1 MIRDEVQEKHE
12 VGSHEAWWEKEAAY
26 WSQKLADPPEAV
38 GLPLDRPRPLVPGFR
53 QARVEVGVAEEV
65 QRGLLQLCQ
74 GNDTLLLVAFVAV
87 VKTWLHRS
95 TGAEDIIVGT
105 TIHRRYAE
113 LASFNKVLCLRN
125 RVTSASTLKDLL
137 LQVKETI
144 SEAYAYQKLP
154 FDRLRKLL
162 APALPD
168 PVGPLFRVAVLMEQI
183 NDVASLERLLPDV
196 TWIVSRTDERIH
208 CRIEYNAELFQ
219 AASVRASG
227 EACIRIASALVAD
240 PRARIGELAL
250 LASERER
257 ELLHDFNATC
267 REYPRD
273 CTIHEL
279 FEREAGRCGEKTA
292 LLCSSLELSYQ
303 ELNRRANRL
312 AHHLRRLGV
321 AAGARVGVL
330 LDHSPEAVIAILA
343 VLKAGGAYVPF
354 DPFAPAERLAFMMAD
369 AQIAVL
375 LTQDRLA
382 QQCSAGEAVVLRL
395 DADRQL
401 FAQESTEKP
410 PAGAMPQDVAYIIY
424 TSGSTGRP
432 KGVLISHSSL
442 VNYIWWSKDVYL
454 RGEALAFSLYSS
466 LAFDLTI
473 TSLFTPLVTGNQ
485 LVIYRSEEGRTPV
498 LDVVRDDLTEV
509 LKLTPSH
516 LALIQEHD
524 NRGSRIRRLIVGGE
538 ALETRLARRVY
549 ESFGGKIEI
558 FNEYGPTE
566 ATVGCMIYRFDPEA
580 QDRAFVP
587 IGRPAANTRIYLL
600 DEDHKPVGMNAP
612 GELYISGD
620 GVAQGYWRRNDL
632 TAERFVA
639 DPFHAGGRMYKTGD
653 LARWL
658 PEDVI
663 DFLGRKDGQI
673 KFLGHR
679 IELDEIRWALGQH
692 RKVRDSVV
700 SATEDENGNRV
711 LLAYYVAR
719 EALDVAELRSFL
731 SSYIPEETIPSFF
744 VHMKRLPL
752 TLNGKLNHQALPSLS
767 EAKKQLRQE
776 IVAPRNATELRVA
789 EIFRQVL
796 GLQQVG
802 IHESFF
808 TLGGHSLLATQVTS
822 RVRDGFHLELPLRA
836 LFEAPTVA
844 DLAAK
849 IDAASHAGHELKLPP
864 LVRCRRDGDL
874 PLSFAQQRLWF
885 IHQLEPES
893 PAYNI
898 PVAVRLTGKLDRRA
912 LRAALCG
919 VAARHETLRTT
930 FGDLAGEPVQRI
942 APPAQLA
949 TPLIDLTDLATAQRE
964 AETRRLAMEEE
975 RRPFD
980 LACGPLVRVA
990 LLRLACEEH
999 VLLLTLHHIV
1009 SDGWSTGV
1017 LIREIGALYRAFH
1030 EGRPSPLPPLAIQY
1044 ADFAL
1049 WQRTWMS
1056 GEELATQLSYWL
1068 DRLEGIPAEIGLPT
1082 DHPRPAVPSGR
1093 GSSRWLR
1100 LPKGLSDALAVL
1112 GARHGATLFMT
1123 LLAGWKVLLSRYS
1136 GQTDIV
1142 VGTPIANRN
1151 RTELEP
1157 LIGFFVNTLVVRTDL
1172 SGNPG
1177 FRELVGRVREG
1188 TLSAYTHQDLPFE
1201 KLVEEMVP
1209 ERALARTPI
1218 FQVVFA
1224 LQNAPVGILDLPGL
1238 TLFPLVLKGGTA
1250 KFDLTLSLAESGAG
1264 LGGILEFSSDLFDPV
1279 TAARLAS
1286 HFETLLAAV
1295 AFDPAHRIEELP
1307 LLGPAERSQLLLE
1320 WNQTAADY
1328 PHDAT
1333 LPELFEAQV
1342 LRTPEAIAMVYGDE
1356 ELTYRDLSRRADRV
1370 AHRLRACGVGPES
1383 LVGLC
1388 ADRSA
1393 DLVTGMLG
1401 ILKAGGAYVPL
1412 DPSYPRERL
1421 AFMLE
1426 DAHASIVLAH
1436 ERWAGALPL
1445 GKAELLLLDEAVR
1458 EEVMEGQGERLAP
1471 AGAMA
1476 ESLAYVMY
1484 TSGSTGR
1491 PKGVAVSHRAI
1502 VRLVRGTDY
1511 AQLEPADRIA
1521 QVASSS
1527 FDAATFEIW
1536 GALLN
1541 GACLVGIESPVALS
1555 PGALATR
1562 IAEQRI
1568 SALFL
1573 TTALFQQ
1580 IAREAPEVFRPL
1592 RHLLFG
1598 GEVVD
1603 PRWVREVL
1611 KKGAPER
1618 LLHVYG
1624 PTEST
1629 TFSSWYLVEQVPE
1642 RAASVPIGRPIR
1654 NTRAHVLDR
1663 HLRPV
1668 PIGVI
1673 GDLYLG
1679 GDGLARGYHNRPD
1692 LTAERF
1698 VPDLSGYEPGGRFY
1712 GTGDRARHLADG
1724 TIDFLG
1730 RLDHQVKLR
1739 GFRIEL
1745 GEVEA
1750 ALAEHPGVRQVL
1762 VTVWWQGGPDGSAD
1776 SRLVAYVV
1784 GEEESGELRRHLE
1797 ARLPSFMIPSAFV
1810 RLPSFPLTSN
1820 GKVDRR
1826 SLPAPEWGKA
1836 EAEVN
1841 LKAPCTPVEDLLAT
1855 LWSEVLGVDRVG
1867 NRDDFFELGGHSLLA
1882 TRLVSRIRAA
1892 FGIDLAL
1899 RDLFE
1904 QPTIASLAPLL
1915 EDQLTR
1921 GRSSAAPPIRPTSR
1935 TEGAPLSFSQQRL
1948 WFLDQLK
1955 PGNAA
1960 YNIPQAM
1967 RLVGQLDEAALALA
1981 LKEIVHRHE
1990 ALRTTVSDASGEPQQ
2005 VVASEEAFFLPRID
2019 LSGLSRETRQR
2030 EEKRLIEQDA
2040 LRSFDLARG
2049 PLFRP
2054 MLMKLAAE
2062 EHLMTAT
2069 MHHIVSDGWSM
2080 EVLVNETIAFYQAY
2094 SAGLPSHLPE
2104 LPVQYADFSVW
2115 QREWLAGAVL
2125 ESEVD
2130 HWRQRLEGAP
2140 AVLELP
2146 TDRPRPAEWSG
2157 RGAQALLV
2165 LPPSLSGALRS
2176 LARRQAVTP
2185 FMLLLACFQGLLHRH
2200 SRHTDVCIGTP
2211 IAGRNRLEIEGVIG
2225 FFVNTLVMRVQ
2236 LAGDPE
2242 LAEVLRR
2249 VRESALDAYAHQ
2261 DLPFERLVEEL
2272 KPERSLA
2279 HSPLFQV
2286 MFALQ
2291 PPPRGKRLVPG
2302 LSAAPVRVESV
2313 GAKFD
2318 LSLLM
2323 IDSGEGL
2330 AGGLTYAT
2338 DLFDE
2343 TTVKRLLARFETLLT
2358 VLAADPGQRLSEA
2371 ALIPAAERQQV
2382 IAEWNDSQAEWPT
2395 PQGLCLHELFE
2406 RQVERGPDSVAVV
2419 FNKEQL
2425 TYRQLDHRASQ
2436 LAHHL
2441 RRLGVG
2447 TEARVAV
2454 CVERSCEMAVGLL
2467 GALKAGAAYVPLDP
2481 DYPRERL
2488 AFMIEDS
2495 GALVL
2500 LTQESLAYAVS
2511 PGGTRTVCLDGE
2523 WSTIAEEPVDRPVGG
2538 ATPESLAYVMYTS
2551 GSTGRPKAVMAHH
2564 AGIVNRLLWAQLT
2577 YPVTEAD
2584 RVFQIASF
2592 SFDFSVWEF
2601 FAPLAAGACLVLA
2614 LPGGHRDST
2623 YLVRKIAEEAV
2634 SIVHFTPSMLQVFLL
2649 EEGIEKC
2656 RSLRHV
2662 LSGGEALSRE
2672 VEALVFSRTTAVLRN
2687 QYGPTEASIDVT
2699 ARLCRPDDRPHRTVS
2714 IGRPIANGE
2723 VYVLDGHLQP
2733 APVGV
2738 RGELYL
2744 GGVGVA
2750 RGYLGRPGLTA
2761 ERFSPNPFC
2770 ARAGGRLYRTGDL
2783 ARWLADGEIEFLGR
2797 LDDQIKIRGLR
2808 IELGEIE
2815 ATLAGHPGVRESVVL
2830 AREDVP
2836 GETRLAAYLVAR
2848 PETLLTAA
2856 ELRDH
2861 LRRSLPEH
2869 MIPAAFVVLDALPRT
2884 SNGKLDRKALPAP
2897 GEPRAGERGA
2907 SSPRTITEEI
2917 LAGLWQE
2924 ILRLDRTLGI
2934 HESFFELG
2942 GHSLLA
2948 TRMLSRVR
2956 GVFEVDLPLR
2966 TVFESPTVS
2975 GLAALVE
2982 EGKRTAR
2989 GLRIPPFEPVA
3000 ARIEAPLSFSQQR
3013 LWFMD
3018 QLEPGNPFYNVAA
3031 AFDLEG
3037 RLDPSVLEQVL
3048 GEVVRRQGSLRTVF
3062 ANRSGQPVQ
3071 QVQPSAPVTLPVVDL
3086 STLGEG
3092 EQQVEVRRLVVQEA
3106 RAPFDLACGPL
3117 FRMRLLRL
3125 GGSRHVFLLALH
3137 HIITDGWSTGVLI
3150 RELVELYESFSRG
3163 ESSPL
3168 ADLPLQYTDFAVWQQ
3183 QWLRGE
3189 ALETQL
3195 AYWRRQLADAPAVTR
3210 LPTDRPRPAAQSY
3223 RGGRQRF
3230 ELPAEPCQ
3238 RLRELSR
3245 REGVSLFMTVLAAY
3259 QAFLSSCAGE
3269 EVVVVGSPV
3278 SYRNW
3283 AEVEGLI
3290 GFFANTLLF
3299 RGDVAG
3305 NPSFRELLGRVR
3317 KMALDAFA
3325 HEHVPFDKLVSELRP
3340 ERNLGYNPLFQA
3352 GFAFQTAAETSRG
3365 RSDLLVRPFGFELET
3380 THFDLN
3386 LAVVD
3391 TGAKLVGDLQFSR
3404 DLFEEI
3410 TVDLMREQLQ
3420 ELMQRVGSDPE
3431 IRMNDLKP
3439 LLAEVSRRRLGA
3451 LKRELGQA
3459 TTTPGL
3465 KSGRRQAVVVT
3476 GK

>member
-1 MIRDEVQEKHE
+1 MSVR
-12 VGSHEAWWEKEAAY
+12 
-26 WSQKLADPPEAV
+26 
-38 GLPLDRPRPLVPGFR
+38 
-53 QARVEVGVAEEV
+53 
-65 QRGLLQLCQ
+65 
-74 GNDTLLLVAFVAV
+74 
-87 VKTWLHRS
+87 RS
-95 TGAEDIIVGT
+95 TGAT
-105 TIHRRYAE
+105 RK
-113 LASFNKVLCLRN
+113 LASLNKILSLRD
-125 RVTSASTLKDLL
+125 RVTGASMLKDLL
-137 LQVKETI
+137 LQVKETV
-144 SEAYAYQKLP
+144 SEAYAHQKLP

-162 APALPD
+162 AAALPD
-168 PVGPLFRVAVLMEQI
+168 PVSPLFRVAVLMEQI

-196 TWIVSRTDERIH
+196 TWIVSRADEQIH
-208 CRIEYNAELFQ
+208 CRIEYNAELLQ
-219 AASVRASG
+219 ATSVQAFG

-240 PRARIGELAL
+240 PGARVGELAL
-250 LASERER
+250 LAPERER
-257 ELLHDFNATC
+257 ELLHDFNASG

-279 FEREAGRCGEKTA
+279 FEREAGRSGEKTA
-292 LLCSSLELSYQ
+292 VLCGSLELSYQ

-321 AAGARVGVL
+321 GAGARVGIL
-330 LDHSPEAVIAILA
+330 LDHSPEAVVAILA

-354 DPFAPAERLAFMMAD
+354 DPSSPAERLAFMLAD
-369 AQIAVL
+369 AEIAVL

-382 QQCSAGEAVVLRL
+382 QRCNAGEAVVLRL
-395 DADRQL
+395 DADQQL
-401 FAQESTEKP
+401 FAQENTEKL

-454 RGEALAFSLYSS
+454 RGETLAFPLYSS

-473 TSLFTPLVTGNQ
+473 TSFFTPLVTGNR
-485 LVIYRSEEGRTPV
+485 LVIHRPEEGRTSV
-498 LDVVRDDLTEV
+498 LGVLQDDRVEI

-516 LALIQEHD
+516 LALIQDRD
-524 NRGSRIRRLIVGGE
+524 NRGSSIRRLIVGGE
-538 ALETRLARRVY
+538 ALESGLARRVY
-549 ESFGGKIEI
+549 ESFGGEVEI

-566 ATVGCMIYRFDPEA
+566 ATVGCMIHRFDPEA
-580 QDRAFVP
+580 QDCAFVP

-600 DEDHKPVGMNAP
+600 GKDLKPVGMNAP

-620 GVAQGYWRRNDL
+620 GVAQGYWRRDDL
-632 TAERFVA
+632 TAERFLA

-658 PEDVI
+658 PEGVI

-836 LFEAPTVA
+836 LFETPTVA
-844 DLAAK
+844 DLAAR
-849 IDAASHAGHELKLPP
+849 IDAAGNSGHELKLPP
-864 LVRCRRDGDL
+864 LVRCPRDGDL

-898 PVAVRLTGKLDRRA
+898 PAAVRLTGRLDQ
-912 LRAALCG
+912 AALLAALG
-919 VAARHETLRTT
+919 EVVARHETLRTS
-930 FGDLAGEPVQRI
+930 FGEVGGKPVQRI

-949 TPLIDLTDLATAQRE
+949 APLLDLTDLPTAQRE
-964 AETRRLAMEEE
+964 AETRRLVTEEE
-975 RRPFD
+975 RHPFD
-980 LACGPLVRVA
+980 LARGPLVRVA
-990 LLRLACEEH
+990 LLRLACEDH

-1017 LIREIGALYRAFH
+1017 LIREFGALYPAFH
-1030 EGRPSPLPPLAIQY
+1030 EGRPSPLPLLPVQY

-1049 WQRTWMS
+1049 WQQTWMS
-1056 GEELATQLSYWL
+1056 GEALTAQLSYWL
-1068 DRLEGIPAEIGLPT
+1068 ERLEGIPAEIELPT
-1082 DHPRPAVPSGR
+1082 DHPRLAVPSGR
-1093 GSSRWLR
+1093 GGSQLLR
-1100 LPKGLSDALAVL
+1100 LPRGLSDALAKL

-1123 LLAGWKVLLSRYS
+1123 LLAAWKVLLSRYS
-1136 GQTDIV
+1136 GQTDVV
-1142 VGTPIANRN
+1142 VGSPIANRN
-1151 RTELEP
+1151 RTELES
-1157 LIGFFVNTLVVRTDL
+1157 LIGFFVNTLALRTDL
-1172 SGNPG
+1172 SGGPD
-1177 FRELVGRVREG
+1177 FRDLVGKVREV
-1188 TLSAYTHQDLPFE
+1188 TLSAYAHQDLPFE
-1201 KLVEEMVP
+1201 RLVEEMAP
-1209 ERALARTPI
+1209 ERVLSRTPI

-1224 LQNAPVGILDLPGL
+1224 LQNAPASTLDLPGL
-1238 TLFPLVLKGGTA
+1238 TLSRLVLEGGTA
-1250 KFDLTLSLAESGAG
+1250 KFNLMLSLAESEAG
-1264 LGGILEFSSDLFDPV
+1264 LAGSLEFSRDLFDPATV
-1279 TAARLAS
+1279 ACLAG
-1286 HFETLLAAV
+1286 HFQTLLAAI
-1295 AFDPAHRIEELP
+1295 ALDPARRTEDLP
-1307 LLGPAERSQLLLE
+1307 LLSPEEQGQLLVE
-1320 WNQTAADY
+1320 WNRTAGDY
-1328 PHDAT
+1328 PREAT
-1333 LPELFEAQV
+1333 LPELFQDWAS
-1342 LRTPEAIAMVYGDE
+1342 RTPEAVAVVFGDE
-1356 ELTYRDLSRRADRV
+1356 ELTYRELSRRARRV
-1370 AHRLRACGVGPES
+1370 ARRLRTHGVGPEV

-1388 ADRSA
+1388 ADRGA
-1393 DLVTGMLG
+1393 DLVAGMLG
-1401 ILKAGGAYVPL
+1401 VLAAGGAYVPL
-1412 DPSYPRERL
+1412 DPTYPRERL

-1426 DAHASIVLAH
+1426 DAATPVVLVQGSWAERLPAS
-1436 ERWAGALPL
+1436 R
-1445 GKAELLLLDEAVR
+1445 AELVILEEAVR
-1458 EEVMEGQGERLAP
+1458 DESMEEARERALPVAW
-1471 AGAMA
+1471 A

-1502 VRLVRGTDY
+1502 VRLVRDTDY
-1511 AQLEPADRIA
+1511 TQVEPSDRMA

-1555 PGALATR
+1555 PGALATC

-1580 IAREAPEVFRPL
+1580 IAREAPEAFRPL

-1624 PTEST
+1624 PTENT
-1629 TFSSWYLVEQVPE
+1629 TFSSWYLVEQVSE
-1642 RAASVPIGRPIR
+1642 RATSVPIGRPIR
-1654 NTRAHVLDR
+1654 NTRAYVLDG

-1668 PIGVI
+1668 PVGVS

-1679 GDGLARGYHNRPD
+1679 GDGLARDYHNRPD

-1698 VPDLSGYEPGGRFY
+1698 VPDPSGYEPGGRLY
-1712 GTGDRARHLADG
+1712 QTGDRARHLVDG

-1745 GEVEA
+1745 GDVEA
-1750 ALAEHPGVRQVL
+1750 ALAELPGVRQAL
-1762 VTVWWQGGPDGSAD
+1762 VVVRPGADGSID
-1776 SRLVAYVV
+1776 KRLVAYVA
-1784 GEEESGELRRHLE
+1784 GEAESAELRRHLE
-1797 ARLPSFMIPSAFV
+1797 TKLPSFMIPSAFV
-1810 RLPSFPLTSN
+1810 VLPSFPLTSN
-1820 GKVDRR
+1820 GKVDRQ
-1826 SLPAPEWGKA
+1826 SLPEPEWGRA
-1836 EAEVN
+1836 EAEVDS
-1841 LKAPCTPVEDLLAT
+1841 KAPCTPVEEMLAGIFA
-1855 LWSEVLGVDRVG
+1855 EVLGLSRVG
-1867 NRDDFFELGGHSLLA
+1867 VRESFFDLGGHSLLA
-1882 TRLVSRIRAA
+1882 TQVVSRIRAA
-1892 FGIDLAL
+1892 FGIELPL
-1899 RDLFE
+1899 RVLFE
-1904 QPTIASLAPLL
+1904 APTVEGLAPAV
-1915 EDQLTR
+1915 EAAM
-1921 GRSSAAPPIRPTSR
+1921 RSGMAPVPPIVPMERDG
-1935 TEGAPLSFSQQRL
+1935 ELPLSFAQQRL
-1948 WFLDQLK
+1948 WFIHQLE
-1955 PGNAA
+1955 PESPA
-1960 YNIPQAM
+1960 YNIPVAV
-1967 RLVGQLDEAALALA
+1967 RLTGRLDRRALRAALCGVAA
-1981 LKEIVHRHE
+1981 RHE
-1990 ALRTTVSDASGEPQQ
+1990 TLRTTFGDLAGEPVQRIAPP
-2005 VVASEEAFFLPRID
+2005 VLIAVALID
-2019 LSGLSRETRQR
+2019 LADLPAEALEAEAR
-2030 EEKRLIEQDA
+2030 RLIAEEE
-2040 LRSFDLARG
+2040 RRPFDLTHG
-2049 PLFRP
+2049 PLLRVE
-2054 MLMKLAAE
+2054 LLRLDE
-2062 EHLMTAT
+2062 QEHALLLTL
-2069 MHHIVSDGWSM
+2069 HHIISDGWSM
-2080 EVLVNETIAFYQAY
+2080 GVLIRELATLYAAHIADRP
-2094 SAGLPSHLPE
+2094 SPLPPLT
-2104 LPVQYADFSVW
+2104 VQYVDFALW
-2115 QREWLAGAVL
+2115 QREWMRGQVL
-2125 ESEVD
+2125 EGQLRY
-2130 HWRQRLEGAP
+2130 WRERLEGAP
-2140 AVLELP
+2140 RVLELP
-2146 TDRPRPAEWSG
+2146 ADRPRPAVASG
-2157 RGAQALLV
+2157 QGGLRSSYLPAEIAGSLSALAQRQGATLFMIALAAWKALLSRLTGQNDLV
-2165 LPPSLSGALRS
+2165 VGTPIANRNRSEVEALIGLFVNTLALRTELPPSLDFLALVRRIREATLGAL
-2176 LARRQAVTP
+2176 
-2185 FMLLLACFQGLLHRH
+2185 
-2200 SRHTDVCIGTP
+2200 
-2211 IAGRNRLEIEGVIG
+2211 
-2225 FFVNTLVMRVQ
+2225 
-2236 LAGDPE
+2236 
-2242 LAEVLRR
+2242 
-2249 VRESALDAYAHQ
+2249 AHQ

-2272 KPERSLA
+2272 SPERSLA
-2279 HSPLFQV
+2279 HTPLFQV
-2286 MFALQ
+2286 MLAVQNASHEVLD
-2291 PPPRGKRLVPG
+2291 LPG
-2302 LSAAPVRVESV
+2302 LTLSPLRVEMTTAKLDLSLTLGETPAGLAAHLEFNRDLFDAATADRLLGHLETLLAAAVDDPGCRVVDLPLLREAERRQLLAAGRAAAPV
-2313 GAKFD
+2313 D
-2318 LSLLM
+2318 LQS
-2323 IDSGEGL
+2323 
-2330 AGGLTYAT
+2330 
-2338 DLFDE
+2338 
-2343 TTVKRLLARFETLLT
+2343 
-2358 VLAADPGQRLSEA
+2358 
-2371 ALIPAAERQQV
+2371 
-2382 IAEWNDSQAEWPT
+2382 
-2395 PQGLCLHELFE
+2395 CLHGLFE
-2406 RQVERGPDSVAVV
+2406 AQARREPDAVAAVC
-2419 FNKEQL
+2419 EGRSL
-2425 TYRQLDHRASQ
+2425 SYGELDRRATRLAYR
-2436 LAHHL
+2436 L

-2447 TEARVAV
+2447 PEVPVGVCLASSLELVTGLVAV
-2454 CVERSCEMAVGLL
+2454 LA
-2467 GALKAGAAYVPLDP
+2467 AGGVYLPLDP
-2481 DYPRERL
+2481 AYPRERL
-2488 AFMIEDS
+2488 AFMLKDAGAPAVLTLERLAESLPGEAARLLCLDAPVDADAEDLAAPRHS
-2495 GALVL
+2495 AAP
-2500 LTQESLAYAVS
+2500 QSLAY
-2511 PGGTRTVCLDGE
+2511 L
-2523 WSTIAEEPVDRPVGG
+2523 I
-2538 ATPESLAYVMYTS
+2538 YTS
-2551 GSTGRPKAVMAHH
+2551 GSTGRPKAVGVEHGPA
-2564 AGIVNRLLWAQLT
+2564 AGHMLAAARLFGLDRGDRVLQLASPSFDTSLEEILPALISGAVVVLRGPELWEPAAFLDKLAQLGIT
-2577 YPVTEAD
+2577 VLDIPTAYWHQWVVECEGMDRPAD
-2584 RVFQIASF
+2584 LGLRTV
-2592 SFDFSVWEF
+2592 
-2601 FAPLAAGACLVLA
+2601 
-2614 LPGGHRDST
+2614 
-2623 YLVRKIAEEAV
+2623 AV
-2634 SIVHFTPSMLQVFLL
+2634 
-2649 EEGIEKC
+2649 
-2656 RSLRHV
+2656 
-2662 LSGGEALSRE
+2662 GGEAMSP
-2672 VEALVFSRTTAVLRN
+2672 EAARLWWRTPLADIPLLNT
-2687 QYGPTEASIDVT
+2687 YGPTEAIVT
-2699 ARLCRPDDRPHRTVS
+2699 STWLRVDREAASSAAGSVR
-2714 IGRPIANGE
+2714 IGRPLAGRDAL
-2723 VYVLDGHLQP
+2723 VLDRAGSL
-2733 APVGV
+2733 APVNV
-2738 RGELYL
+2738 PGELYL
-2744 GGVGVA
+2744 AGLLLA
-2750 RGYLGRPGLTA
+2750 RGYRGRPDLTA
-2761 ERFSPNPFC
+2761 ERFVPDPYASLPG
-2770 ARAGGRLYRTGDL
+2770 ARLYRSGDL
-2783 ARWLADGEIEFLGR
+2783 ARWRPDGTLEFLGR
-2797 LDDQIKIRGLR
+2797 ADQQVKIRGFR
-2808 IELGEIE
+2808 VEPGEIE
-2815 ATLAGHPGVRESVVL
+2815 AALAGHPKVRESVVL

-2848 PETLLTAA
+2848 PEALLTAA

-2924 ILRLDRTLGI
+2924 ILRLDCTVGI

-2948 TRMLSRVR
+2948 TRMLSRIR

-2989 GLRIPPFEPVA
+2989 GMRIPPFEPVA
-3000 ARIEAPLSFSQQR
+3000 ARVEVPLSFSQQR

-3037 RLDPSVLEQVL
+3037 PLDLAVLERSL
-3048 GEVVRRQGSLRTVF
+3048 SEIVRRQGSLRTVF
-3062 ANRSGQPVQ
+3062 ARRSGQNVQ
-3071 QVQPSAPVTLPVVDL
+3071 RVQPPAPVILPIADL
-3086 STLGEG
+3086 SILGE
-3092 EQQVEVRRLVVQEA
+3092 EAQQAEVRRLVSQEA
-3106 RAPFDLACGPL
+3106 RASFDLARGPL
-3117 FRMRLLRL
+3117 FRIRLLRL
-3125 GGSRHVFLLALH
+3125 GESRHVFLLTLH
-3137 HIITDGWSTGVLI
+3137 HIITDGWSTDVLT

-3210 LPTDRPRPAAQSY
+3210 LPTDRPRPAVQSY

-3230 ELPAEPCQ
+3230 ELSAEPCQ

-3269 EVVVVGSPV
+3269 EVVIVGSPV

-3340 ERNLGYNPLFQA
+3340 ERNLGYNPLFQV

-3380 THFDLN
+3380 TQFDLN
-3386 LAVVD
+3386 LAVID

-3431 IRMNDLKP
+3431 IRMNDLRP

-3451 LKRELGQA
+3451 LKREA
-3459 TTTPGL
+3459 ARPPHRA
-3465 KSGRRQAVVVT
+3465 SGVEDDRLSS
-3476 GK
+3476 